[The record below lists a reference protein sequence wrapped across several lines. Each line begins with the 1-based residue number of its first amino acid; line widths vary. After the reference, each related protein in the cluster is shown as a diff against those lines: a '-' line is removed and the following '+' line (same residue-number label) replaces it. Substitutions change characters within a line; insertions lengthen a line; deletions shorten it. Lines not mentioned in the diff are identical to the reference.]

1 MSRTVT
7 ILKPGLAT
15 SIQDQGRQG
24 YYHLG
29 IPPSGAMDQ
38 YSYTAANLLVG
49 NPVDAAVL
57 ECTLMAPE
65 LKFNTDAL
73 VAITGAKLIAKID
86 GQEAPTNQT
95 LSIKAGSILSFGFM
109 TLGARAYIAFNGG
122 IDVPVVLGSRS
133 FYSLGSLGGLGGKK
147 LEAGD
152 ELPLGSASSTD
163 LALNLPEELQ
173 TTINKQQSIRVMAG
187 LYDHRLSPTGR
198 LNFYQDTW
206 KVASEADRIGYRCK
220 GGQALEFIERTPPF
234 GAGSDPSNIVDAPY
248 PIGSIQIPSGQEPI
262 ILHRDAVSG
271 GGYAMIATVIS
282 ADMDLIGQFQPNYQ
296 MQFQEVDMDE
306 ALQARSEYQAK
317 LAQLKAFFN
326 SKVSVA

>member
-1 MSRTVT
+1 MSRSVS
-7 ILKPGLAT
+7 IVKPGLAT

-38 YSYTAANLLVG
+38 YSYMAANLLVG
-49 NPVDAAVL
+49 NPVDSAVL

-65 LKFNTDAL
+65 LRFNSDTI
-73 VAITGAKLIAKID
+73 VAITGAHLIPKID
-86 GQEAPTNQT
+86 GIAAETNVP
-95 LSIKAGSILSFGFM
+95 LDIKAGSTLSFGFM

-133 FYSLGSLGGLGGKK
+133 FYSLGALGGLNGKK

-152 ELPLGSASSTD
+152 GLPLGEPLPCDGNRS
-163 LALNLPEELQ
+163 LPENLQ
-173 TTINKQQSIRVMAG
+173 QGLNKKQSIRVVPG
-187 LYDHRLSPTGR
+187 LYDHRLTEAGR
-198 LNFYQDTW
+198 AGFYADEW

-220 GGQALEFIERTPPF
+220 GGNAIAFIERQPPF

-248 PIGSIQIPSGQEPI
+248 PIGSIQVPAGVEPI

-282 ADMDLIGQFQPNYQ
+282 SDMDIIGQLQPNYQ
-296 MQFQEVDMDE
+296 MQFVPVTIEE
-306 ALQARSEYQAK
+306 ALQARATYQQKIAN
-317 LAQLKAFFN
+317 LKNHFN
-326 SKVSVA
+326 